1 MNDGVSH
8 TKPKQLKGRGTA
20 DAPKNRF
27 ERLHVEPDLDGLGD
41 DEAIAPKTKF
51 VRDAS
56 KSIIA
61 TNDSPDVGFDA
72 SINPYRGCEHGCV
85 YCYARPYHE
94 YLGLNAGIDFE
105 TTILVKEDAPR
116 LLRAEMMAT
125 RWKPQKLGIS
135 GVTDPYQPIE
145 RKLEITRRC
154 LEVLAEFRNPVSIV
168 TKNRLVTRDIDILS
182 ELARHDAAAVA
193 VSITSLDSALIRKLE
208 PRTSQP
214 ELRLDAIARL
224 SDAGIP
230 VVVLIAPIIPALTD
244 HELPA
249 ILKAAYEAGARYSG
263 YTVARLPGAVAGL
276 FDGWLEEHYPDR
288 RLKIIHQIE
297 NAHGG
302 NVADTRFGKR
312 MKGDGVAIEQI
323 HKLFHVTRRR
333 LGYQESLPHLSTDAF
348 RRPARHGQLEL
359 FD

>member
-1 MNDGVSH
+1 MSH
-8 TKPKQLKGRGTA
+8 TKPKQLKGRATSE
-20 DAPKNRF
+20 APKNRF
-27 ERLHVEPDLDGLGD
+27 ERLHVEPDPDGLGD

-61 TNDSPDVGFDA
+61 TNSSPDVGFDA
-72 SINPYRGCEHGCV
+72 SINPYRGCEHGCI

-105 TTILVKEDAPR
+105 TTILVKEDAPE
-116 LLRAEMMAT
+116 LLRAELSSP
-125 RWKPQKLGIS
+125 RWKPQTLGIS
-135 GVTDPYQPIE
+135 GVTDAYQPVE

-154 LEVLAEFRNPVSIV
+154 LQVLAEFRNPVAIV
-168 TKNRLVTRDIDILS
+168 TKNRLVTRDIDALG
-182 ELARHDAAAVA
+182 ELAKYNAAAVA

-208 PRTSQP
+208 PRTSMP
-214 ELRLDAIARL
+214 ERRLDAIARL

-230 VVVLIAPIIPALTD
+230 VAVLIAPIIPALTD
-244 HELPA
+244 HEVPS
-249 ILKAAYEAGARYSG
+249 ILKAAYEAGARHAG

-276 FDGWLEEHYPDR
+276 FSGWLEEHYPDR
-288 RLKIIHQIE
+288 RQKIIHQIE

-302 NVADTRFGKR
+302 NVADSRFGKR

-323 HKLFHVTRRR
+323 HQLFHVTRRR
-333 LGYQESLPHLSTDAF
+333 LGYSEVLPKLSVEAF
-348 RRPARHGQLEL
+348 RRPPRYGQMGL
-359 FD
+359 FA